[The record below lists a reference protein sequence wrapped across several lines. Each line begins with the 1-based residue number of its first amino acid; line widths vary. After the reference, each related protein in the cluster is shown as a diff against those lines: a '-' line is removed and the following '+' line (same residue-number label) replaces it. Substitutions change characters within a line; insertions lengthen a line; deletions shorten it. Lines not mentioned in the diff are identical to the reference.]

1 VLARRNQKEKEKEE
15 KAMKLSGVIRWVV
28 AKLVRVFTKRTD
40 CGEEFFIDIFKGQD
54 DKWYIRIID
63 DTGDIWFR
71 STDAFDRQWEAE
83 YRATKFLLH
92 PPTEV
97 RVMDDYLDKRK
108 EVKDG

>member
-1 VLARRNQKEKEKEE
+1 
-15 KAMKLSGVIRWVV
+15 MKLSSVIRWVV

-63 DTGDIWFR
+63 DTGDILFR
-71 STDAFDRQWEAE
+71 STDGFPSRWQAE
-83 YRATKFLLH
+83 TKATLFMLN
-92 PPTEV
+92 PPSEI
-97 RVMDDYLDKRK
+97 RIMDAYLDKRK